1 VDFTVEIGG
10 LKALG
15 GNLRH
20 CADNL
25 EGALDALNTIGGDS
39 LGRSSLDDACNDFQ
53 DSWRHGL
60 DKIRE
65 CSQKLVDGVDAS
77 RKDYAE
83 VDGVLRK
90 GFGGMAEDIG
100 NPQAGGGA

>member
-1 VDFTVEIGG
+1 MDFTVEIGG

-15 GNLRH
+15 DNLRH

-25 EGALDALNTIGGDS
+25 DGALDAMNTIGGDS
-39 LGRSSLDDACNDFQ
+39 LGRSSLDDACDDFQ

-60 DKIRE
+60 EKIRE
-65 CSQKLVDGVDAS
+65 SSEKLVKGVDAS

-90 GFGGMAEDIG
+90 GFGEMADDIG
-100 NPQAGGGA
+100 GQSGSAA